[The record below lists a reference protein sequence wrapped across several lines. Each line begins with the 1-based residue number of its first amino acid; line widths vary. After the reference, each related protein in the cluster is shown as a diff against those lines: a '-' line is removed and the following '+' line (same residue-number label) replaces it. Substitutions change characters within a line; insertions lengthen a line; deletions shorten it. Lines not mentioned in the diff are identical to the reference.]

1 MGEGGDVGGEKM
13 LMIVISAVLGL
24 AAGLYWMTGRWLALY
39 GINGKKTGVRIARG
53 LAAVLA
59 IAANVMWYAALL
71 VELHLLA
78 LFAVTEFTAWL
89 LRRLAKRYSGTKC
102 YAVFRR
108 IYRSGLVPV
117 FAMCLILGWG
127 FRNMGQIG
135 AAEYTVT
142 SEKLDSCYDVV
153 FLSDI
158 HYDTVQDPDVL
169 NRAMEEI
176 NALQPDIII
185 LGGDIVEEGTS
196 KESMEEAFRTL
207 GNLRSV
213 YGTYYIYGNHD
224 RQRYLPDSS
233 RSYTEEELEQAIT
246 TNGIEILCDRYIT
259 LEKDLL
265 LVGREDVGESYGRI
279 PMRDLLLGADK
290 ERFLLVADHQPADAE
305 ENALER
311 VDLQLS
317 GHTHAGQIF
326 PAGHLIELFG
336 GLNYGLYR
344 EGDCQVIVSSGAA
357 GWGFPFRT
365 QGRCEYVVV
374 HLRGTDFP

>member
-1 MGEGGDVGGEKM
+1 M

-135 AAEYTVT
+135 AAEYTVS

-279 PMRDLLLGADK
+279 PMGDLLLGADK

-326 PAGHLIELFG
+326 PAGYLIEVFG

-344 EGDCQVIVSSGAA
+344 EGDCQIIVSSGAA